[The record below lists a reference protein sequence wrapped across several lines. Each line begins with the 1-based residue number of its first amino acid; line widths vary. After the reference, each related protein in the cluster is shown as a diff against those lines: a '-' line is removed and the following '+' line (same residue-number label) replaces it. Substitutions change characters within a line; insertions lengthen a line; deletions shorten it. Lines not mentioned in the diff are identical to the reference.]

1 MINQVRTYILVG
13 NHGCASVVLHAE
25 ADAFG
30 EQLTRECEDA
40 CSEKGLP
47 FLASEVTEKTW
58 SKRSVESLVSRISS
72 ALKNV
77 NVKDE

>member
-1 MINQVRTYILVG
+1 
-13 NHGCASVVLHAE
+13 VVLHAE

-40 CSEKGLP
+40 CSKKRLT

-58 SKRSVESLVSRISS
+58 GKSSVESLVSRISS

-77 NVKDE
+77 NVKHE